1 MWKVGKYIKAR
12 EDMKLFKAKEGWSDK
27 CNKTGYQGRIGLYE
41 VMEMSDKIEA
51 LMLKNASRLQLEI
64 QAIGDGMVTI
74 KEDALITVVLWDTS
88 LEEVLSVLG
97 S

>member
-1 MWKVGKYIKAR
+1 
-12 EDMKLFKAKEGWSDK
+12 
-27 CNKTGYQGRIGLYE
+27 
-41 VMEMSDKIEA
+41 MEMSDKIEA

-74 KEDALITVVLWDTS
+74 KEDALIKVVLGDTS